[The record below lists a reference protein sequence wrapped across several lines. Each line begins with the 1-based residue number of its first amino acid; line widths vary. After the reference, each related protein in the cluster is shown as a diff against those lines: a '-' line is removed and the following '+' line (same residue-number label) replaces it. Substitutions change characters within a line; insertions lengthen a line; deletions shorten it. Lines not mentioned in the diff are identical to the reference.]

1 MTKMRVFLLAAC
13 ACIAASAVRAQ
24 TITIDNVTIVDVT
37 NGRLQPHKTIVI
49 EGKRIA
55 RIENATAAT
64 RASATLNGTGMFV
77 IPGMWDMHIHSYF
90 TNDTAR
96 FHSTS
101 EIMYPLF
108 IASGITGIRDLGSN
122 LDAILAARDSVAAHQ
137 MVGPRVFAAGP
148 MLDGPT
154 TPYAAAIKVA
164 TADEARAAVRM
175 LKERG
180 VDQIKVQSLVP
191 REAYFAI
198 SDEAAKQGIKFE
210 GHVPN
215 SVTAMEAVTAH
226 QYSLEHLIG
235 VSDTNTALIKMLAEN
250 HVWQCPTMFHSLN
263 AATDFATDPGL
274 PYWPRNA
281 VAGWRRTS
289 LMQMNATDSAARL
302 REDRITRRLAFIKR
316 LYDLK
321 IPLLA
326 GTDSPAGFDLVPGPA
341 VHRELQLFVR
351 AGLTPLQALQ
361 TATLN
366 PAIFLGKTADLGTVA
381 AGKLADIVILARN
394 PLVDISNTLSVK
406 AVVADGRYYSPR
418 ELDRM
423 RIKIMEL
430 AAK

>member
-1 MTKMRVFLLAAC
+1 MRITLLAAGLLL
-13 ACIAASAVRAQ
+13 SAVPITAQ
-24 TITIDNVTIVDVT
+24 TVTIDNVTIVDVT
-37 NGRLQPHKTIVI
+37 NGKLQAHKSIVI
-49 EGKRIA
+49 EGKRIV

-64 RASATLNGTGMFV
+64 HATATLDGTGKFV
-77 IPGMWDMHIHSYF
+77 IPGMWDMHIHAYF

-101 EIMYPLF
+101 EIMFPLF
-108 IASGITGIRDLGSN
+108 IVNGITGIRDMGSN
-122 LDAILAARDSVAAHQ
+122 LDAILSARDSIAAHQ
-137 MVGPRVFAAGP
+137 LVGPRILAAGP

-154 TPYAAAIKVA
+154 TPYAAAIKVG

-180 VDQIKVQSLVP
+180 VDQLKVQSLVP
-191 REAYFAI
+191 KEAYYAI
-198 SDEAAKQGIKFE
+198 SDEAAKVGLKFE

-215 SVTAMEAVTAH
+215 SVTGLEAVAAH
-226 QYSLEHLIG
+226 QYSFEHLIG
-235 VSDTNTALIKMLAEN
+235 VRDTNTALLKEMAKN

-263 AATDFATDPGL
+263 SATDFATDPGL
-274 PYWPRNA
+274 SYWPKA
-281 VAGWRRTS
+281 GVAGWLRTS
-289 LMQMNATDSAARL
+289 NTQMRATDSAAAVAQT
-302 REDRITRRLAFIKR
+302 RITNRLKFIKTM
-316 LYDLK
+316 YDMK

-326 GTDSPAGFDLVPGPA
+326 GTDAPAGFDLVPGPS

-351 AGLTPLQALQ
+351 GGLTPLQALQ

-366 PAIFLGKTADLGTVA
+366 PARFSGKEAEWGTVA
-381 AGKLADIVILARN
+381 AGKVADLVVLARN
-394 PLVDISNTLSVK
+394 PLLDISNTLSTV

-423 RIKIMEL
+423 RIHIMEL